1 MSDVHTTT
9 AVGSSSHL
17 KPSLLVQH
25 SSFENNQVRALNET
39 VAAVRSFET
48 TAPILAVLAGAET
61 GVDLADRLSEAMGT
75 RSNGSKNVELRRS
88 K

>member
-1 MSDVHTTT
+1 MSEVHTTT

-25 SSFENNQVRALNET
+25 SAFEKNQVKALDET

-75 RSNGSKNVELRRS
+75 RSNGSKSIALRQS